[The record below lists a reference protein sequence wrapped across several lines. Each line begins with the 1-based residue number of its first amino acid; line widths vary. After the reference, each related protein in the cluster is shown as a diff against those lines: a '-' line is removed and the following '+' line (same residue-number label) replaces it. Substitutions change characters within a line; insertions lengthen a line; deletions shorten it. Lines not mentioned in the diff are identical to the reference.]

1 MQGGIVHGMG
11 AALWGHMTFT
21 NAAASGQN
29 FNTYRLVKMSDM
41 PTIAEKVLPSTDPP
55 SGAGEPG
62 VPPFAP
68 ALANVYFRAT
78 GIRAR
83 RLPLSPAASRMGD

>member
-1 MQGGIVHGMG
+1 MKPTITKSLARAVRAGSVR
-11 AALWGHMTFT
+11 
-21 NAAASGQN
+21 N
-29 FNTYRLVKMSDM
+29 FNTYRLVKMGDM
-41 PTIAEKVLPSTDPP
+41 PAISVKILPSTNPP

-68 ALANVYFRAT
+68 ALANAYFRAT

-83 RLPLSPAASRMGD
+83 NLPLFPAASHMGD